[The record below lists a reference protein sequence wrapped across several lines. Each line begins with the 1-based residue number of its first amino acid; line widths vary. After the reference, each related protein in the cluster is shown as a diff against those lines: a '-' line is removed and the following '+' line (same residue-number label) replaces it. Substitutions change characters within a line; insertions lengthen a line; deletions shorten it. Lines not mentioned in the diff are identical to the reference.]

1 MDMTSDKGGGSWAL
15 AGNLWT
21 GRVQDNPHR
30 IDGYDRALGRHC
42 PCDCRGHRERT
53 RFFLGARVFCGG
65 VKTEWARKDKET
77 E

>member
-1 MDMTSDKGGGSWAL
+1 MDMTSDKEGGSWAL

-30 IDGYDRALGRHC
+30 IDRYDRALGTVLVTAEATG
-42 PCDCRGHRERT
+42 RGPSVS
-53 RFFLGARVFCGG
+53 LGGGSLCGG
-65 VKTEWARKDKET
+65 VKREWARKDKET